1 MNLETRCEDIRLLLS
16 DIDGV
21 MTDGGVVFDNE
32 GVETKVFNIRDG
44 LGIRLWQKA
53 GHDFGIVTGRTSGI
67 VQRRAVEL
75 DIELV
80 RQGVKDKLPIVH
92 QIIESLSLEP
102 NQVAYI
108 GDDLP
113 DLSTVKFVGLGIAVA
128 DACAELIEAA
138 DHITA
143 TNGGRGAVREAIEMI
158 LKHQGRWPEMIETF
172 QN

>member
-1 MNLETRCEDIRLLLS
+1 MSLETRCQEIRLLLS

-80 RQGVKDKLPIVH
+80 RQGVKEKLPVVH
-92 QIIESLSLEP
+92 QIIESRSLEP
-102 NQVAYI
+102 TQVAYI

-128 DACAELIEAA
+128 DACPELSDAA
-138 DHITA
+138 DHVT
-143 TNGGRGAVREAIEMI
+143 TFNGGHGAVREAIELI
-158 LKHQGRWPEMIETF
+158 LKHQGRWPEMIEKF